1 MMIFGVLIV
10 AVGEM
15 CDAGGGGGNKLS
27 KVSKPN
33 DLSSPEGGR
42 KAVVLGLGVPSLA
55 KAREAS
61 ISISRSKLDKVSRVV
76 APACGLVA
84 VSTLLLELEAVIF
97 GDWGGLIEGLSI

>member
-1 MMIFGVLIV
+1 MMIL
-10 AVGEM
+10 
-15 CDAGGGGGNKLS
+15 
-27 KVSKPN
+27 
-33 DLSSPEGGR
+33 GGR
-42 KAVVLGLGVPSLA
+42 IALRLRLRSRSSLVFGLVINGSLLPSRA